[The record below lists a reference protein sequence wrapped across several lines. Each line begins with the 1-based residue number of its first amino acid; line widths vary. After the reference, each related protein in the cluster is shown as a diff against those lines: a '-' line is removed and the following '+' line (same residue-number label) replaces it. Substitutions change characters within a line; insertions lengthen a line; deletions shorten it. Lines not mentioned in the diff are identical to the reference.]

1 MRNLYLIIYTNYVLQ
16 RVILFYCSK
25 SNSSTSS
32 IAKLI
37 SSDCRDENPFEVFHE
52 DDLYKTKQHV
62 SEKNVMRSISNDDDE
77 MDVRLAIIKIINEF
91 FFF

>member
-1 MRNLYLIIYTNYVLQ
+1 M
-16 RVILFYCSK
+16 
-25 SNSSTSS
+25 
-32 IAKLI
+32 
-37 SSDCRDENPFEVFHE
+37 FHE

-77 MDVRLAIIKIINEF
+77 MDVRLAIIKIFNEF